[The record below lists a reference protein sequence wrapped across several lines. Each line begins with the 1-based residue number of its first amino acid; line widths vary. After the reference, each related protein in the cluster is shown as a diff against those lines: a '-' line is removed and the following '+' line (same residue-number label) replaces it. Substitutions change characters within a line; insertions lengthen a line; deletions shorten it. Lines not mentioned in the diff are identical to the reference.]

1 MIRFWGAPA
10 SSSGR
15 THWMLEEVGI
25 PYEYH
30 RVNTRD
36 RTAYTPEFLAAS
48 PGGKVPAIDDG
59 GFRLTESIAI
69 NFYLAEK
76 YKPEL
81 MGSGLHERALIQ
93 QWSLWAITNLQPELM
108 TVMRHSSL
116 LPESERNPDVLAEA
130 MLAAEP
136 LVALLDRSFGD
147 GEFLVGG
154 RFSVADV
161 NVGSVVYIAKF
172 FGLVGDGR
180 PAAKAWLERLRER
193 PAFQR
198 ARA

>member
-1 MIRFWGAPA
+1 MIQFWGAPA

-15 THWMLEEVGI
+15 TQWMLEEVGT

-36 RTAYTPEFLAAS
+36 RASYTPEFLAAS

-81 MGSGLHERALIQ
+81 MGTGLREHALVH

-108 TVMRHSSL
+108 SVMMHSSL
-116 LPESERNPDVLAEA
+116 LPESERDPKVLAEA
-130 MLAAEP
+130 MLAADP
-136 LVALLDRSFGD
+136 LVSLLDRCLGD
-147 GEFLVGG
+147 GEYLVGG

-172 FGLVGDGR
+172 LGLVGDGR
-180 PAAKAWLERLRER
+180 PATNAWLGRLRER
-193 PAFQR
+193 TAFQR